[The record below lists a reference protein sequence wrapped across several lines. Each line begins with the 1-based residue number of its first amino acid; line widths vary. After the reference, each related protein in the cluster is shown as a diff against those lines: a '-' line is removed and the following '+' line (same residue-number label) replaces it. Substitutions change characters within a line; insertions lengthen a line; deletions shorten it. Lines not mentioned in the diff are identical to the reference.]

1 MNNVHT
7 AMTGNGGSKYPAPVI
22 PVTPSAT
29 INNMLNTRFNHGFDS
44 PIKYG
49 VAVYICMVFQAI
61 NTVYGYVNQKKPAV
75 SHTFWMVA
83 CGIVSFLLLI
93 KSYLMYQILMIS
105 SVLLGFFVYYG
116 FLLLGFA
123 GVGLG
128 VAGAVFFDKE
138 GEKPAAASTMPPKFT
153 PSAPAPYT
161 ENKFE

>member
-61 NTVYGYVNQKKPAV
+61 NTVYGYVNQKKT
-75 SHTFWMVA
+75 SRVA
-83 CGIVSFLLLI
+83 HVLDGRLRHRQLPPPH
-93 KSYLMYQILMIS
+93 QILPY
-105 SVLLGFFVYYG
+105 VPDPDDLFRTARFPCLLRLPSPRLRWSRSRRRWSR
-116 FLLLGFA
+116 FLRQGGRQTRRCLHDATQIRPLRSRS
-123 GVGLG
+123 LHR
-128 VAGAVFFDKE
+128 KQI
-138 GEKPAAASTMPPKFT
+138 
-153 PSAPAPYT
+153 
-161 ENKFE
+161 